1 LQSCRVVPGAP
12 HSDDDIEAAIQALM
26 EPGRLERAQR
36 TAAAVAPQLQ
46 TILNSALNESEYF
59 GSAHREQVLQ
69 AAGVADPDARV
80 DAVLRLISEETRIA
94 MLIGVAVGMELAAE
108 LGHSRED

>member
-1 LQSCRVVPGAP
+1 MPGPP
-12 HSDDDIEAAIQALM
+12 HSDEDLEAAIQALM
-26 EPGRLERAQR
+26 EPGRLEQAQR

-46 TILNSALNESEYF
+46 TILNAALNESEYF

-69 AAGVADPDARV
+69 SAGVADPDARI
-80 DAVLRLISEETRIA
+80 DAVSRLIAEETRIA

-108 LGHSRED
+108 LGHTTED